1 MVGVVVRLSMA
12 FCMIGG
18 ACLSVRADPAVDHQ
32 LRALA
37 HFTRGEFSQAI
48 ADSTAALR
56 AEPNSEGALRVRGL
70 AQLYAGQ
77 PKAAIGDFAASV
89 RLKPSDALGAI
100 LLHLA
105 RVRAQQSDNQE
116 FGANVARVDRRE
128 WPGRLVEVLTGE
140 ATADQVGDFVMAV
153 PDEKV
158 RLDRVCE
165 ARVYLGL
172 LQLAAKDK
180 GEARKLFSAAV
191 SDCPP
196 GAAVAGELAMAKL
209 ELRRLGNAPATATP
223 VRRLPSVTPVEQ
235 RSSPGRVNRPV
246 QADAAAAPTHLVQ
259 KLYTTIQDLGLND

>member
-1 MVGVVVRLSMA
+1 MA

-37 HFTRGEFSQAI
+37 HFTRREFRQAI
-48 ADSTAALR
+48 ADSTSAPPAA
-56 AEPNSEGALRVRGL
+56 PNNDGASRVRGL

-128 WPGRLVEVLTGE
+128 WPGRLVEVL
-140 ATADQVGDFVMAV
+140 
-153 PDEKV
+153 
-158 RLDRVCE
+158 
-165 ARVYLGL
+165 
-172 LQLAAKDK
+172 
-180 GEARKLFSAAV
+180 
-191 SDCPP
+191 
-196 GAAVAGELAMAKL
+196 
-209 ELRRLGNAPATATP
+209 
-223 VRRLPSVTPVEQ
+223 
-235 RSSPGRVNRPV
+235 
-246 QADAAAAPTHLVQ
+246 
-259 KLYTTIQDLGLND
+259 